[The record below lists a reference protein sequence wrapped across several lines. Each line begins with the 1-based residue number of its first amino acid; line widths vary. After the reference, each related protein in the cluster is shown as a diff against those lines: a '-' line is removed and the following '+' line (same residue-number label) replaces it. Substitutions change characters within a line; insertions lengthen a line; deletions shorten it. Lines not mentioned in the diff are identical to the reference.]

1 MHASSYSHYPS
12 SASAEVTVDSGRFWQ
27 IMSCQREK
35 IIFECLRAAE
45 KSAAFFVVIGFPHT
59 SDCDRMSKAKIISGV
74 VKTRAV
80 APARHV
86 ADRHYQCRPCRASSR
101 RVANYL
107 NERRHHT
114 GSCERYAH

>member
-80 APARHV
+80 APARQV
-86 ADRHYQCRPCRASSR
+86 ADRHFQGSPCRASSH
-101 RVANYL
+101 RVSIYL
-107 NERRHHT
+107 KEWPHRSSS
-114 GSCERYAH
+114 GG